1 MTDGVPSRGRATDWV
16 AETARTFGDAL
27 ATAVSGGEVADR
39 ATAEASRLLGATTAR
54 LLEPDEPLPEDIP
67 GLRWRATAETGPR
80 RLAVAVGSD
89 TLWTARHEAALAA
102 MGPML
107 HVAMRIQAVQTVE
120 RELRSAQ
127 AGAQATVLR
136 KLEHRQRVLDE
147 MVRVQRSL
155 ARRAPFQQKLDL
167 VTAAVA
173 QVLGVDMVAVRLVDP
188 LAPDELVV
196 VSGAGLAPG
205 VPARSPVIGSGVG
218 GAAFRSNRTIT
229 VDDYRGHPSAMA
241 TYQVGGV
248 RAAMASPVQQFGRA
262 VGSIVAATTT
272 PGRRF
277 DQTDRE
283 TLQAF
288 ADQASIA
295 LTEQHLYTEM
305 QQGLVDPLTG
315 LANRAQL
322 HDQLA
327 SALELGTGHGAG
339 PAILFIDLDG
349 FKLVNDAM
357 GHGAGDELLVKVAQ
371 RLREVVQAPS
381 LVARFGG
388 DEFAVLLP
396 SVTDLGSASDCAR
409 AVLASLRPLFEVAGH
424 EVSVSASIGIAW
436 DRRRPGSAAQTAV
449 DMLRCADTA
458 MYRAKA
464 AGRGQ
469 FAVFEERMHEELV
482 RALARERHLRRA
494 VEQDELTAYFQ
505 PVVDMVSGE
514 VVGAEALV
522 RWERDGH
529 LVPPS
534 KFIELAEETGLIIPL
549 GRTVLRRACGELAAW
564 ELAGRTGLTM
574 SVNLSVRE
582 LESPRLVPDVRAA
595 IEESGVTPANLVLEL
610 TESALMRDVAVM
622 TGRLTALR
630 DLGVK
635 IAIDDFGTGYSSL
648 ARLRWLPIDILK
660 IDRSFIELID
670 VDRQSAAMLRAVVA
684 LAAALDLGVVVE
696 GVERAS
702 QVEVITALGLRHAQ
716 GFLYSAAVPADELT
730 ELLDGPVVPR
740 APAQV
745 PQQLTATLG

>member
-1 MTDGVPSRGRATDWV
+1 VTDGVPSRGRATDWV

-27 ATAVSGGEVADR
+27 ATAVSDGEVADR

-54 LLEPDEPLPEDIP
+54 LLDADEPLPDDAP
-67 GLRWRATAETGPR
+67 GLSWRATAEAGPR

-89 TLWTARHEAALAA
+89 TLWTARHDAALAA

-107 HVAMRIQAVQTVE
+107 HVAMRVQAVQTVE

-127 AGAQATVLR
+127 AGAQASVLR

-277 DQTDRE
+277 DQADRE

-327 SALELGTGHGAG
+327 NALELGTGDGAG

-388 DEFAVLLP
+388 DEFTVLLP
-396 SVTDLGSASDCAR
+396 SVKDLGAASDCAR
-409 AVLASLRPLFEVAGH
+409 SVLDSLQPLFEVAGH

-482 RALARERHLRRA
+482 RALARERHLRSA
-494 VEQDELTAYFQ
+494 VELDELTAHFQ
-505 PVVDMVSGE
+505 PVVDIVSGE

-534 KFIELAEETGLIIPL
+534 KFIELAEETGLIVPL
-549 GRTVLRRACGELAAW
+549 GRTVLRRACRALAAW
-564 ELAGRTGLTM
+564 EQEGRTGLTM

-582 LESPRLVPDVRAA
+582 LESPTLVPDVRAA
-595 IEESGVTPANLVLEL
+595 IEELGVTPANLVLEL

-660 IDRSFIELID
+660 IDRSFIELVD

-684 LAAALDLGVVVE
+684 LAAALDLEVVVE

-716 GFLYSAAVPADELT
+716 GFLYSAAVPADQLT
-730 ELLDGPVVPR
+730 ALLDGPLVQR
-740 APAQV
+740 APARV

>member
-1 MTDGVPSRGRATDWV
+1 MTDGVPSRGRTADWV
-16 AETARTFGDAL
+16 AETTRTFGDAL
-27 ATAVSGGEVADR
+27 ATAVSAGEVAGR
-39 ATAEASRLLGATTAR
+39 ATAEAARLLGASEAR
-54 LLEPDEPLPEDIP
+54 LLEADEALPVDDA
-67 GLRWRATAETGPR
+67 GLTWRTTSGEGGGR
-80 RLAVAVGSD
+80 RLAVGVGGD
-89 TLWTARHEAALAA
+89 TLWTSRHDAALAG

-107 HVAMRIQAVQTVE
+107 QVALRVQAVQTVE

-167 VTAAVA
+167 VTSAVA
-173 QVLGVDMVAVRLVDP
+173 QVLGVELVAVRLVDP
-188 LAPDELVV
+188 ANPDELVV
-196 VSGAGLAPG
+196 VSGAGLDPLAPD
-205 VPARSPVIGSGVG
+205 RSPVSGSGVG
-218 GAAFRSNRTIT
+218 GAAFRSNRTIA
-229 VDDYRGHPSAMA
+229 VDDYRAHPSAMA
-241 TYQVGGV
+241 TYRHGGV
-248 RAAMASPVQQFGRA
+248 RSAMASPVQQFGRA
-262 VGSIVAATTT
+262 VGSIVAATTV

-277 DQTDRE
+277 DESDRE
-283 TLQAF
+283 TLKAF

-295 LTEQHLYTEM
+295 LTEQHLFTEM

-315 LANRAQL
+315 LANRSRL

-339 PAILFIDLDG
+339 PAVLFVDLDG
-349 FKLVNDAM
+349 FKVVNDAM

-371 RLREVVQAPS
+371 RLREVVVPGA

-388 DEFAVLLP
+388 DEFTVLLP
-396 SVTDLGSASDCAR
+396 SVAELTAASDCAR
-409 AVLASLRPLFEVAGH
+409 ALLAGLEPPFEVAGH
-424 EVSVSASIGIAW
+424 EVSVSASVGIAW
-436 DRRRPGSAAQTAV
+436 DRRRPGSAAETAV

-469 FAVFEERMHEELV
+469 FAVYEERMHQELV
-482 RALARERHLRRA
+482 RAIARERHLRRA
-494 VEQDELTAYFQ
+494 VDQEELTAYYQ
-505 PVVDMVSGE
+505 PVVDMVTGE

-522 RWERDGH
+522 RWERDGS
-529 LVPPS
+529 LVSPA
-534 KFIELAEETGLIIPL
+534 KFIELAEETGLIVPL
-549 GRTVLRRACGELAAW
+549 GRTVLRRACSTLADL
-564 ELAGRTGLTM
+564 ERAGRSGLTM

-582 LESPRLVPDVRAA
+582 LESPTLVADVRAA
-595 IEESGVTPANLVLEL
+595 IEESGIAAGSLVIEL

-630 DLGVK
+630 DLGVR

-660 IDRSFIELID
+660 IDRSFIEL
-670 VDRQSAAMLRAVVA
+670 VDADDQSVAMLRAVGA
-684 LAAALDLGVVVE
+684 LAAALDLEVVVE
-696 GVERAS
+696 GVERAA

-716 GFLYSAAVPADELT
+716 GFLYSAAVPADRLAA
-730 ELLDGPVVPR
+730 LLDPSAERSSAWVPR
-740 APAQV
+740 QRV
-745 PQQLTATLG
+745 GATG